1 MAIIS
6 IMTDFWGNELTNNN
20 SKKIGDWATIG
31 MLKKELK
38 NYGYKLDMT
47 GITTTGENTE
57 VDNELLVNHPVV
69 TIYKEGNESDFNSFE
84 VISDDGTVLTFI
96 ATWKNNE
103 DGSFSKGNM
112 INLKVGDYVEYNPIV
127 GAPADKTTISL
138 DSRLFDANNY
148 VEANYKWRVLDVKNG
163 KVRLISEECFGPY
176 NESSY
181 NKIGNLWLNAKEV
194 YINVDDLNKIC
205 GIFGYG
211 YGADGA
217 KSIVFEDVLKNTGIN
232 PNIPKYR
239 LGQWDEYGN
248 TVTYERYG
256 NGHRC
261 SSASNGLSNP
271 KKNVGSSLGEWHSKF
286 FDGTEFVDLSST
298 ATVTSTAFEK
308 NFFEEIEKPEVLK
321 DDNTLNTTYE
331 LLFGKYRCNSSTG
344 EKTYLGEREY
354 DYILASR
361 FEKTYNDRIGYGMF
375 RMYDMKLRTGLE
387 YSVYDMYG
395 PVKVRPIV
403 SLKEDVQLE
412 LDRENS
418 KWIIK

>member
-1 MAIIS
+1 
-6 IMTDFWGNELTNNN
+6 
-20 SKKIGDWATIG
+20 
-31 MLKKELK
+31 
-38 NYGYKLDMT
+38 MT
-47 GITTTGENTE
+47 GIKNTGENTD
-57 VDNELLVNHPVV
+57 VNSELLANHPVV
-69 TIYKEGNESDFNSFE
+69 TIYKKGSESNFNSFE
-84 VISDDGTVLTFI
+84 VISDDGTLLTSI

-103 DGSFSKGNM
+103 DGSYSKGNM

-127 GAPADKTTISL
+127 GAPKDKTTIEL
-138 DSRLFDANNY
+138 YSRLFDANNY
-148 VEANYKWRVLDVKNG
+148 VDANYKWRVFDVKNG

-176 NESSY
+176 DENSY
-181 NKIGNLWLNAKEV
+181 NKIGNLFLEAKDT
-194 YINVDDLNKIC
+194 YINVDNLNKIC

-211 YGADGA
+211 YGADSA
-217 KSIVFEDVLKNTGIN
+217 KSVVLEDVLKKTGIN

-239 LGQWDEYGN
+239 LGEWDEYGN
-248 TVTYERYG
+248 IVTYEEYG
-256 NGHRC
+256 FGHIC

-271 KKNVGSSLGEWHSKF
+271 KRNVGSSLAANTVDF
-286 FDGTEFVDLSST
+286 FNGTEFVELSM

-308 NFFEEIEKPEVLK
+308 DFFEEIGKPEFLK
-321 DDNTLNTTYE
+321 DDNTLNTPYE